1 MLFYKTILHH
11 TLTHAC
17 ARRIMPPKTIRTK
30 ASASTPTGPPIPQTP
45 EKTPGGDAEEDT
57 PRDVNESESESEDDV
72 ISQSVPSEFVAEVDA
87 MLSNVTQE
95 GDAMAKLDIM
105 KKQIRAHELRL
116 AAKSQMNVLNESMYE
131 DLNTRICAFV
141 CSLITHGK
149 NPTEIEALC
158 LVCICMALRA
168 RMGAIAWCIYTHTC
182 MCVFRT
188 KMLSSRKSNTS
199 PKTKTS

>member
-1 MLFYKTILHH
+1 
-11 TLTHAC
+11 
-17 ARRIMPPKTIRTK
+17 
-30 ASASTPTGPPIPQTP
+30 
-45 EKTPGGDAEEDT
+45 
-57 PRDVNESESESEDDV
+57 
-72 ISQSVPSEFVAEVDA
+72 

-149 NPTEIEALC
+149 TPAEIEVLC
-158 LVCICMALRA
+158 SVCICMALRA
-168 RMGAIAWCIYTHTC
+168 RMGASAWRRYTHTC